1 MEMLNWL
8 NANFYRKKP
17 DKTIAR
23 RAIRHLKKLEKTQ
36 LFSPELSQMRA
47 AEGRWYESLIY
58 EMLLELTE
66 TTGKV
71 KYVVRKGADAP
82 FPPIEIKLGQNGI
95 FYSNRGDINIRGN
108 GQDIAEFDI
117 VFVDYMDRICFCEIV
132 TSASDLKDMEAEVHY
147 KKKLLSYLYAQA
159 VVPFVLFS
167 SVDIS
172 RSSIMKRLMRETEST
187 LIVTPTCEELKNV
200 LHRDS
205 IRGVPR
211 KPVDNSRLI
220 GIEKIPIKR
229 PFDYKKLHDMKRDRT
244 LEIMMKGGGKEE
256 MARPDEIPPV
266 SKKVLF
272 GALYPAAIRSLM
284 HNRTYTMNS
293 KKYVYDDMK
302 NEFSKMVLAVDI
314 PEYEPVIYL
323 RSKKKNEYLKI
334 VRKKSGELKVESK
347 RTPQMTGFY
356 LWLESLRPT
365 LGSDVAQRYAEVF
378 LDCAAETPK
387 KGRNEASKDLKGG
400 KDSAESKERQSGISE
415 VTDNAAENSRNNKN
429 TSGRGCNNGGDY
441 PERGGKTGRNK
452 AVKNGNY
459 SNKGNVGNIGKND
472 KNGKSGKMPQSKSRR
487 RTGKSKRENRGD
499 HESQSGRR
507 GAPVSAQSGVA
518 SVGAGEG
525 AGTSPKVWGKAKKHS
540 EGSVNAGDNGHSG
553 KSVSSDNS
561 EGMPGHR
568 GHRSRPRSAGRM
580 KAYAARS

>member
-200 LHRDS
+200 LHRENTK
-205 IRGVPR
+205 GVPR
-211 KPVDNSRLI
+211 KPVDNNRLI

-229 PFDYKKLHDMKRDRT
+229 PFDYKMLHDMKRDRT

-256 MARPDEIPPV
+256 MARPDGIPPV

-365 LGSDVAQRYAEVF
+365 LGSDVAQRYAEIF
-378 LDCAAETPK
+378 LDCAVETHK
-387 KGRNEASKDLKGG
+387 KGRNEASKDLK
-400 KDSAESKERQSGISE
+400 ERQSGISE
-415 VTDNAAENSRNNKN
+415 VADDAAENFRNNPN
-429 TSGRGCNNGGDY
+429 PSGRGCNTGRDY
-441 PERGGKTGRNK
+441 PESRGKTGRSK
-452 AVKNGNY
+452 AVKNG
-459 SNKGNVGNIGKND
+459 IPGKNGKKD
-472 KNGKSGKMPQSKSRR
+472 NGGNSGNNGNNGKSGKSGNMPRSKSRR
-487 RTGKSKRENRGD
+487 RTGKPKQENRGS
-499 HESQSGRR
+499 HERQE
-507 GAPVSAQSGVA
+507 GAPVSAQAGAASG
-518 SVGAGEG
+518 SSG
-525 AGTSPKVWGKAKKHS
+525 AGTGNSPKVWGKAKKHV
-540 EGSVNAGDNGHSG
+540 EGGVN
-553 KSVSSDNS
+553 SDNS
-561 EGMPGHR
+561 ESMPRHHGH
-568 GHRSRPRSAGRM
+568 HSKPRSSGRM
-580 KAYAARS
+580 NAYAARS

>member
-229 PFDYKKLHDMKRDRT
+229 PFDYKMLPDMKRDRT
-244 LEIMMKGGGKEE
+244 LEIMMNGGGKEE

-266 SKKVLF
+266 S
-272 GALYPAAIRSLM
+272 
-284 HNRTYTMNS
+284 
-293 KKYVYDDMK
+293 
-302 NEFSKMVLAVDI
+302 
-314 PEYEPVIYL
+314 
-323 RSKKKNEYLKI
+323 
-334 VRKKSGELKVESK
+334 
-347 RTPQMTGFY
+347 
-356 LWLESLRPT
+356 
-365 LGSDVAQRYAEVF
+365 
-378 LDCAAETPK
+378 
-387 KGRNEASKDLKGG
+387 
-400 KDSAESKERQSGISE
+400 
-415 VTDNAAENSRNNKN
+415 
-429 TSGRGCNNGGDY
+429 
-441 PERGGKTGRNK
+441 
-452 AVKNGNY
+452 
-459 SNKGNVGNIGKND
+459 
-472 KNGKSGKMPQSKSRR
+472 
-487 RTGKSKRENRGD
+487 
-499 HESQSGRR
+499 
-507 GAPVSAQSGVA
+507 
-518 SVGAGEG
+518 
-525 AGTSPKVWGKAKKHS
+525 
-540 EGSVNAGDNGHSG
+540 
-553 KSVSSDNS
+553 
-561 EGMPGHR
+561 
-568 GHRSRPRSAGRM
+568 
-580 KAYAARS
+580 

>member
-205 IRGVPR
+205 TRGVPR

-244 LEIMMKGGGKEE
+244 LEIMMNGGGKEE

-400 KDSAESKERQSGISE
+400 NGSKESNGSKDGQSGISE
-415 VTDNAAENSRNNKN
+415 VTDNAAENSRKN
-429 TSGRGCNNGGDY
+429 PNPSGRGCNNDRDY
-441 PERGGKTGRNK
+441 PERGDKSGRSK
-452 AVKNGNY
+452 AVRNGNNDKNG
-459 SNKGNVGNIGKND
+459 

-499 HESQSGRR
+499 HENQSGRS
-507 GAPVSAQSGVA
+507 GAPVSAQAGVA

-525 AGTSPKVWGKAKKHS
+525 AGNSPKVWGKAKKHS
-540 EGSVNAGDNGHSG
+540 EGSGNGGDNGHSG
-553 KSVSSDNS
+553 KSASSDNS
-561 EGMPGHR
+561 EGVQGHR
-568 GHRSRPRSAGRM
+568 GHRSRPRSADRM

>member
-71 KYVVRKGADAP
+71 KYVVKKGADAP

-244 LEIMMKGGGKEE
+244 LEIMMNGGGKEE
-256 MARPDEIPPV
+256 MAKPDEIPPV

-365 LGSDVAQRYAEVF
+365 IGSDVAGRYAEVF
-378 LDCAAETPK
+378 LDCVTETPK
-387 KGRNEASKDLKGG
+387 KVRNEASKDF
-400 KDSAESKERQSGISE
+400 KDSKERQPAISE
-415 VTDNAAENSRNNKN
+415 VKDNAAENYRNKPN
-429 TSGRGCNNGGDY
+429 SGGRG
-441 PERGGKTGRNK
+441 K
-452 AVKNGNY
+452 AVKNGNN
-459 SNKGNVGNIGKND
+459 SNNNNNGKNG
-472 KNGKSGKMPQSKSRR
+472 KNGKSGKMPQSKPRR
-487 RTGKSKRENRGD
+487 RSGKPKQENRGNND
-499 HESQSGRR
+499 RKE
-507 GAPVSAQSGVA
+507 GAPVSAQAGAASG
-518 SVGAGEG
+518 SSG
-525 AGTSPKVWGKAKKHS
+525 AGTGNSPKVWGKAKKHV
-540 EGSVNAGDNGHSG
+540 EGGVN
-553 KSVSSDNS
+553 SDNS
-561 EGMPGHR
+561 ESMPRHHGH
-568 GHRSRPRSAGRM
+568 HSKPRSSGRM

>member
-17 DKTIAR
+17 DKNIAR

-117 VFVDYMDRICFCEIV
+117 VFVDYKDRICFCEIV

-172 RSSIMKRLMRETEST
+172 RSSIMRRLMRETEST
-187 LIVTPTCEELKNV
+187 LIITPTCEELKNV

-211 KPVDNSRLI
+211 KPVENNRLI

-244 LEIMMKGGGKEE
+244 LEIMMNGGGKEE
-256 MARPDEIPPV
+256 MAKPDEIPPV

-272 GALYPAAIRSLM
+272 GALYPSAIRSLM

-365 LGSDVAQRYAEVF
+365 LGSDVAGRYAEVF
-378 LDCAAETPK
+378 LDCAVETHK
-387 KGRNEASKDLKGG
+387 KGRAEAAEITEDSKN
-400 KDSAESKERQSGISE
+400 SAEYPEK
-415 VTDNAAENSRNNKN
+415 SRNGAKPDK
-429 TSGRGCNNGGDY
+429 SV
-441 PERGGKTGRNK
+441 K
-452 AVKNGNY
+452 AVKSDKSVKTLKAINDSDKRGGRNRNNERSGDRSGAGRKSKGDKTVKTFKTDKDVKSAENGKTD
-459 SNKGNVGNIGKND
+459 SNGKND
-472 KNGKSGKMPQSKSRR
+472 NNGRNGKAQKPQSRR
-487 RTGKSKRENRGD
+487 RKNKPNGNKTNGNMANEGKVNGNGVNATGTPKRE
-499 HESQSGRR
+499 SGSE
-507 GAPVSAQSGVA
+507 AAA
-518 SVGAGEG
+518 
-525 AGTSPKVWGKAKKHS
+525 PKVWAKPK
-540 EGSVNAGDNGHSG
+540 
-553 KSVSSDNS
+553 K
-561 EGMPGHR
+561 
-568 GHRSRPRSAGRM
+568 SAGKM
-580 KAYAARS
+580 KSYAERSMRITEE